1 MTDEFASTIAFT
13 RDFDIGR
20 EILLTF
26 MQNLASLGFE
36 CYKTIS
42 NFYDR
47 AWKQSYTS
55 IGANR
60 TTTRRLIFHATM
72 LSTDDQCRQSSRCFD
87 GRVVSGSKRTVGAW

>member
-1 MTDEFASTIAFT
+1 MTDEFASAIAFT

-47 AWKQSYTS
+47 AWKQNYTS
-55 IGANR
+55 ISANR
-60 TTTRRLIFHATM
+60 SEINNY
-72 LSTDDQCRQSSRCFD
+72 SSSYFSCNNVID
-87 GRVVSGSKRTVGAW
+87 

>member
-1 MTDEFASTIAFT
+1 MTDEFASAIAFT
-13 RDFDIGR
+13 RDFGIER

-26 MQNLASLGFE
+26 MLASLGFE
-36 CYKTIS
+36 CYETIS

-60 TTTRRLIFHATM
+60 SEINNY
-72 LSTDDQCRQSSRCFD
+72 SSSYFSCNNVID
-87 GRVVSGSKRTVGAW
+87 

>member
-1 MTDEFASTIAFT
+1 MTDEFASAIAFT

-20 EILLTF
+20 ETSLTF
-26 MQNLASLGFE
+26 MQNLGSLGFE

-47 AWKQSYTS
+47 AWKRSYTS

-60 TTTRRLIFHATM
+60 
-72 LSTDDQCRQSSRCFD
+72 SEVNNYSSSYFSCNNVID
-87 GRVVSGSKRTVGAW
+87 

>member
-1 MTDEFASTIAFT
+1 MTDEFASAIAFT

-60 TTTRRLIFHATM
+60 
-72 LSTDDQCRQSSRCFD
+72 SEVNNYSSSYFSCNNVID
-87 GRVVSGSKRTVGAW
+87 

>member
-1 MTDEFASTIAFT
+1 MTDEFASAIAFT

-26 MQNLASLGFE
+26 MPVPAKSWLVE

-60 TTTRRLIFHATM
+60 
-72 LSTDDQCRQSSRCFD
+72 SEVNNYSSSYFSCNNVID
-87 GRVVSGSKRTVGAW
+87 

>member
-1 MTDEFASTIAFT
+1 MTDEFASAIAFT

-20 EILLTF
+20 ETSLTF
-26 MQNLASLGFE
+26 MQNLGSLGFE

-47 AWKQSYTS
+47 AWKQNYTS

-60 TTTRRLIFHATM
+60 SEVNNYS
-72 LSTDDQCRQSSRCFD
+72 LSYFSCNNVID
-87 GRVVSGSKRTVGAW
+87 